1 VLVVQKCLLLLPDSL
16 DGMMEPID
24 EKEEQSNLRIE
35 SIDQEVS
42 QLALKK
48 GIGSCM
54 HLTTV
59 Q

>member
-1 VLVVQKCLLLLPDSL
+1 
-16 DGMMEPID
+16 MMEPID

-59 Q
+59 LLGQYNSID